1 MDAAGWLAVGRPL
14 CTLMRRT
21 DYCKRML
28 QCRYGKTDPIYK
40 RFSLFA
46 RELNTMFICLGKI
59 MEASNVGIASSEV
72 FYNNSDWVAPPDDLD
87 ILYPLPKTLT
97 DDETVFLKEL
107 LADTRA
113 YVDGLDTYPF
123 GYHAQLRVYRNAVLN
138 KIIYSSS
145 IYM

>member
-97 DDETVFLKEL
+97 D
-107 LADTRA
+107 TRA